1 MSVRYMYGIWCR
13 NQDGTIDVFWLQ
25 RRSQR
30 VKDHAGLLDISFAG
44 HIDADET
51 PLQTAK
57 REAKEEVGY
66 DIDVAKLVYIFG
78 YRNFSNGTKWEY
90 LYQVE
95 PDVAFIFDDG
105 EVSEMKRIPLEKF
118 ITMARAPEL
127 NELMPASARVLQF
140 VDKGPYSITVKITS
154 ISVQARNPDR
164 VNVSIDGKYR
174 LSLDVWQVTEL
185 GLRNGAEVTEEEL
198 AKWEEESA
206 FGKLYAR
213 ALEYT
218 MIRPHSA
225 KEVRDYLW
233 RKTLTRKQRVTS
245 HESRVAKDAANN
257 KKSSG
262 GDNANRTSYL
272 VPRTSV
278 VVIEKPGVSQ
288 GIADRVYDR
297 LCAKG
302 TLTTRVRA
310 VLAGESQSSQRRQ
323 PAQSSS
329 RS

>member
-1 MSVRYMYGIWCR
+1 M
-13 NQDGTIDVFWLQ
+13 
-25 RRSQR
+25 
-30 VKDHAGLLDISFAG
+30 
-44 HIDADET
+44 
-51 PLQTAK
+51 
-57 REAKEEVGY
+57 
-66 DIDVAKLVYIFG
+66 
-78 YRNFSNGTKWEY
+78 
-90 LYQVE
+90 
-95 PDVAFIFDDG
+95 
-105 EVSEMKRIPLEKF
+105 
-118 ITMARAPEL
+118 
-127 NELMPASARVLQF
+127 
-140 VDKGPYSITVKITS
+140 KITS

-302 TLTTRVRA
+302 YIDDEKFTRFWLENRNLRKGA
-310 VLAGESQSSQRRQ
+310 SQRKLVAELRGKGVEQ
-323 PAQSSS
+323 GIIDTLLPFSARSDQTELQKVIAKKAGKYDDPRKFAQYLMRHGFSYDDIRAALSGIVDEGQ
-329 RS
+329 